1 MQAQTNPMNPQ
12 GLASLMKGMPQGQPN
27 PAQPNPLQPQPAS
40 PGSISQIRDTYG
52 TNTVPRDLKALL
64 ALNEALQMVESSKRQ
79 EQLQTPVPQGTIR
92 DQMTQAAQGIM
103 QQAQNVAQTS
113 QQAEAQ
119 KQAMLQRMLGVAGAP
134 GASQVMPPRMAMG
147 GVVAFQN
154 QGAVPMPVADQPQIR
169 RTYGSAPDYEDARR
183 FGISLSPYDSPEVR
197 AEKLERLRKMREF
210 EAEQQAK
217 GRAEIPTEESQAAQ
231 EAIARAYADRS
242 RQRDIPPR
250 PAPPRPAA
258 PGPARGIPTVPREQP
273 VLPPTLGGGITMPGA
288 PTPRRDVA
296 PQLGAMEQ
304 GSALPMGMQRAPQE
318 DPMKRILGQVNPEEL
333 RAAAE
338 GRARGVYGMSDEEKR
353 IYEEQIARMRQE
365 AAPKDTRWYERLGEL
380 AARYAAQPVQGSNV
394 GALGGIAT
402 VGAGLEKE
410 RLTEKQKRQAE
421 IDALQEKFLGR
432 QRTAREKTFETGEA
446 AFGKGLEQQAR
457 IGAIGADVLG
467 TQTRAGTEAAGLKSR
482 EEIEK
487 ANRESKEAVARL
499 DREAQIRVAQIQ
511 SAVRAGGQITPD
523 DRRAI
528 RVSAA
533 RAVDDRL
540 EKDLKFQSLRSKD
553 PAEAERQRQ
562 AAINKEADAILRF
575 ARGEA
580 PATGAA
586 PTTSTAPRG
595 TRENPIKLD

>member
-1 MQAQTNPMNPQ
+1 
-12 GLASLMKGMPQGQPN
+12 
-27 PAQPNPLQPQPAS
+27 
-40 PGSISQIRDTYG
+40 
-52 TNTVPRDLKALL
+52 
-64 ALNEALQMVESSKRQ
+64 
-79 EQLQTPVPQGTIR
+79 
-92 DQMTQAAQGIM
+92 MTQAAQGIM
-103 QQAQNVAQTS
+103 QQAQGVAGAS
-113 QQAEAQ
+113 QQQEAQ
-119 KQAMLQRMLGVAGAP
+119 KQAMLQRMMGVAGAP
-134 GASQVMPPRMAMG
+134 GAGQVMPPRMAMG

-154 QGAVPMPVADQPQIR
+154 QGAVPYPVADQPQIR

-183 FGISLSPYDSPEVR
+183 FGINLSPYDSPEVR

-210 EAEQQAK
+210 EAQQQAQ

-231 EAIARAYADRS
+231 EAITRAYADRS

-288 PTPRRDVA
+288 AAPQRDVA

-304 GSALPMGMQRAPQE
+304 GSALPALMRQTAGAPEGATVQGMLRSSGIDPDAIARQR
-318 DPMKRILGQVNPEEL
+318 EE
-333 RAAAE
+333 AAKA
-338 GRARGVYGMSDEEKR
+338 VYGMSDEEKR
-353 IYEEQIARMRQE
+353 IYEERLKRMRGE
-365 AAPKDTRWYERLGEL
+365 MAPKDTRWYERLGEL
-380 AARYAAQPVQGSNV
+380 ASRYAARPVQGSNV

-402 VGAGLEKE
+402 VGAELGRE
-410 RLTEKQKRQAE
+410 RLTEQQKRQAE
-421 IDALQEKFLGR
+421 IDALQEKFLGAQR
-432 QRTAREKTFETGEA
+432 QARTGAFEVGEA
-446 AFGKGLEQQAR
+446 ARRAAMGEMIKAGG
-457 IGAIGADVLG
+457 IGAELTGQRV
-467 TQTRAGTEAAGLKSR
+467 RAETEAAGLGSR
-482 EEIEK
+482 EAIEK
-487 ANRESKEAVARL
+487 ANRESREAVARL
-499 DREAQIRVAQIQ
+499 DREAQIKVAQIQ

-562 AAINKEADAILRF
+562 AAINKESEDILRF
-575 ARGEA
+575 ARGAA

-586 PTTSTAPRG
+586 PAPAPGAAPGAATAKPDDPLGIR
-595 TRENPIKLD
+595 K

>member
-27 PAQPNPLQPQPAS
+27 PMQPQPAT

-113 QQAEAQ
+113 QQEEAQ

-134 GASQVMPPRMAMG
+134 GAGQVMPPRMAMG

-154 QGAVPMPVADQPQIR
+154 QGAVPYPVADQPQIR

-183 FGISLSPYDSPEVR
+183 FGINLSPYDSPEVR

-210 EAEQQAK
+210 EAQQQAQ

-231 EAIARAYADRS
+231 EAIARAYTDRS
-242 RQRDIPPR
+242 RQRNIPPR
-250 PAPPRPAA
+250 PAPARPPAA
-258 PGPARGIPTVPREQP
+258 PGPTRGIPTVPRQTP
-273 VLPPTLGGGITMPGA
+273 VLPAELKGGITIPGA
-288 PTPRRDVA
+288 GAPQRDIA

-304 GSALPMGMQRAPQE
+304 GSALPVGMQQAPQE
-318 DPMKRILGQVNPEEL
+318 DPMKRILGQVDPEAL
-333 RAAAE
+333 RSAAE

-353 IYEEQIARMRQE
+353 IYEERIARMRRE
-365 AAPKDTRWYERLGEL
+365 AAPKDTRWYERFGEL
-380 AARYAAQPVQGSNV
+380 ASRYAAQPVQGSNV

-402 VGAGLEKE
+402 VGAELGRE
-410 RLTEKQKRQAE
+410 RLTEQQRRQAE
-421 IDALQEKFLGR
+421 MDALQEKFLGAQR
-432 QRTAREKTFETGEA
+432 QAREKTFETGEA

-457 IGAIGADVLG
+457 LAGVGADVFG

-499 DREAQIRVAQIQ
+499 DREAQIKVANIQ
-511 SAVRAGGQITPD
+511 AAVRAGGQITPD

-540 EKDLKFQSLRSKD
+540 EKDPKFLSLRSKD

-562 AAINKEADAILRF
+562 AAINKESEDILRF
-575 ARGEA
+575 ARGAA

>member
-1 MQAQTNPMNPQ
+1 MQAQMTPTNPMNPQ
-12 GLASLMKGMPQGQPN
+12 GLASLMKGMPQG
-27 PAQPNPLQPQPAS
+27 QPNPLQPQPAS

-52 TNTVPRDLKALL
+52 TNTVPRDLKAML
-64 ALNEALQMVESSKRQ
+64 ALNEALQMVQSADREKK
-79 EQLQTPVPQGTIR
+79 LQTPVPQGTIK
-92 DQMTQAAQGIM
+92 DQMTQAAQGIL
-103 QQAQNVAQTS
+103 QQAQGVAGAS
-113 QQAEAQ
+113 QQQEAQ
-119 KQAMLQRMLGVAGAP
+119 KQAMLQHMMGVAGAP
-134 GASQVMPPRMAMG
+134 GAGQVMPPRMAMG

-154 QGAVPMPVADQPQIR
+154 MGEVPDPEAMALDELRVAEARRRREMADLREKVEFLQRAGAPRSQIEPLERRMAEISGAQAMPVAP
-169 RTYGSAPDYEDARR
+169 
-183 FGISLSPYDSPEVR
+183 V
-197 AEKLERLRKMREF
+197 
-210 EAEQQAK
+210 
-217 GRAEIPTEESQAAQ
+217 
-231 EAIARAYADRS
+231 
-242 RQRDIPPR
+242 
-250 PAPPRPAA
+250 APPRPAA
-258 PGPARGIPTVPREQP
+258 PAARPAAPGPAKGIPTVPREQP

-288 PTPRRDVA
+288 PTPQRDVA

-304 GSALPMGMQRAPQE
+304 GSALPMGMQQAPQE

-353 IYEEQIARMRQE
+353 IYEERLKRMRGE
-365 AAPKDTRWYERLGEL
+365 MAPKDTRWYERLGEL
-380 AARYAAQPVQGSNV
+380 ASRYAARPVQGSNV

-402 VGAGLEKE
+402 VGAELGKE
-410 RLTEKQKRQAE
+410 RLTEQQRRQAE
-421 IDALQEKFLGR
+421 MDALQEKFLGAQR
-432 QRTAREKTFETGEA
+432 QAREKTFETGEA

-499 DREAQIRVAQIQ
+499 DREAQIKVANIQ
-511 SAVRAGGQITPD
+511 AAVRAGGQITPD

-540 EKDLKFQSLRSKD
+540 EKDPKFLSLRSKD

-562 AAINKEADAILRF
+562 AAINKEAEDILRF
-575 ARGEA
+575 ARGA
-580 PATGAA
+580 TPATGAA
-586 PTTSTAPRG
+586 PAPTPGAAPGAATAKPDDPLGIR
-595 TRENPIKLD
+595 K